1 MNFPSPDQV
10 DNLLQYLTKDIG
22 LSSAQATV
30 TVIHLIKQDFFSGN
44 LALVSHRTETE
55 IYQKLVPALPI
66 EFYEKANKH

>member
-22 LSSAQATV
+22 LNNQQATV
-30 TVIHLIKQDFFSGN
+30 TAMRLIKQDFFSGK

-55 IYQKLVPALPI
+55 IQQKLIPALPI